1 MPLAPLPIIQAKGDK
16 KVYKLMVDTG
26 GADPYSN
33 QLVFPTDYPNP
44 PKSLNVLGQDV
55 ELSRNPWMEK
65 WLYADHQPMFN
76 DPLVQRVGEGQ
87 DFDFILTLPWCC
99 NKTIS
104 FTGNG
109 VEVYAGQGPAQN
121 EQIQFFPKM
130 GGVKRL
136 FPFIKLDNELYLLD
150 TGIPFSTKFKDL
162 KGPNDNLEDYQLCF
176 SPLAGGILKIQ
187 TKQDEHGL
195 MWLTGWSKM
204 NQAREGSP
212 QSLAKQM
219 QQHLYPI
226 NIVGCIGS
234 DYLLNH
240 DLTISFPA

>member
-26 GADPYSN
+26 GADPDFN
-33 QLVFPTDYPNP
+33 QLVFPLGHPEP
-44 PKSLNVLGQDV
+44 PESLNVLGQQV
-55 ELSRNPWMEK
+55 QLMPSPWGET
-65 WLYADHQPMFN
+65 WLYADHRPMFN

-104 FTGNG
+104 FTRNG

-121 EQIQFFPKM
+121 KEISFLRGMPYP
-130 GGVKRL
+130 
-136 FPFIKLDNELYLLD
+136 FPFITLNSELYLLD

-162 KGPNDNLEDYQLCF
+162 KDPNDNLEDYQLCF
-176 SPLAGGILKIQ
+176 SPIAGGILKIQ

-195 MWLTGWSKM
+195 MWLSGWSKM
-204 NQAREGSP
+204 DQRRQGSP
-212 QSLAKQM
+212 QELAALM
-219 QQHLYPI
+219 RGVNR

-240 DLTISFPA
+240 DLTISFSA